1 MKKLIWTSSL
11 AMAACIALPLNSQAQ
26 SKDSMKLA
34 VLQEVTV
41 KAVRASKN
49 APFAVANINKKT
61 LRNFAKT
68 GQELPLL
75 FARTPGIL
83 AWSENG
89 VGTGSTYMRIRG
101 AAGSRINVTL
111 DGVAL
116 NSPED
121 QTVFWANMNSYA
133 ALLGSAQIQRGIG
146 TSTNGDGAFGG
157 TISLNMAAPSE
168 KPSLEVNG
176 SYGSYNTANMGLNF
190 SSGLLLGHLIVDGA
204 YHHTTT
210 DGFVHGTSGNSG
222 SFYGGL
228 TWLGNNLTVRYK
240 NVGNYEHTGQAWSG
254 VTAGNGDYS
263 MNSYDGVKTYKDMY
277 DRGLGR
283 YNSLYEAFTTDGKET
298 GAFRAIK

>member
-89 VGTGSTYMRIRG
+89 VGTGSTYMRCLLYTSD
-101 AAGSRINVTL
+101 AA
-111 DGVAL
+111 D
-116 NSPED
+116 E
-121 QTVFWANMNSYA
+121 
-133 ALLGSAQIQRGIG
+133 
-146 TSTNGDGAFGG
+146 
-157 TISLNMAAPSE
+157 
-168 KPSLEVNG
+168 
-176 SYGSYNTANMGLNF
+176 
-190 SSGLLLGHLIVDGA
+190 
-204 YHHTTT
+204 
-210 DGFVHGTSGNSG
+210 
-222 SFYGGL
+222 
-228 TWLGNNLTVRYK
+228 
-240 NVGNYEHTGQAWSG
+240 
-254 VTAGNGDYS
+254 
-263 MNSYDGVKTYKDMY
+263 
-277 DRGLGR
+277 
-283 YNSLYEAFTTDGKET
+283 
-298 GAFRAIK
+298 